1 MTTREALC
9 ALFIAILMV
18 TAGAVWLYG
27 PYGLA
32 GGGVAV
38 ATLTL
43 LADRRE
49 PPDQEGG

>member
-27 PYGLA
+27 PWGLV

-38 ATLTL
+38 AVVTL
-43 LADRRE
+43 LTDRRE
-49 PPDQEGG
+49 PPDREGG